1 MLRVLIVEPESSG
14 HHFSLYLKLIVRS
27 LNNKFDIHLLTKE
40 DSILH
45 PAYETVLRECNGKM
59 TTHLLPSITKTK
71 SNSTVQ
77 LFIQQCKLYFCIK
90 NSFDGLV
97 RKFSFDKIFLV
108 NLDHIEKPL
117 SLFGSPFGSYTY
129 AGIFM
134 NPKFHKF
141 KLGIGPKSRN
151 DKIYEFLFNRL
162 LKQKTL
168 NVLGTV
174 DEIFADYFKLTSK
187 VLFIP
192 EPYDLYGNISR
203 EIARDE
209 FKFRDNHFVILV
221 YGDLTL
227 RKGIREL
234 IDAVIINRNK
244 KICLHFVGKTNED
257 SEFFFQEEKV
267 IQLIN
272 EGLLLI
278 RRGFQ
283 SEIDQYKV
291 FVSSDLVWVGY
302 IHGFSG
308 SSGVYYQAASLGI
321 PVITNDF
328 GLLGWL
334 VNKHKNGLLC
344 DVFNPESVNS
354 SINVLVTDR
363 KLYKKLSENALLLSE
378 RHQPEIFGNFVFE
391 MIVKH

>member
-27 LNNKFDIHLLTKE
+27 LNNKMDIHLLSSE
-40 DSILH
+40 DSKLH
-45 PAYETVLRECNGKM
+45 PAYDTVLGECNGKM
-59 TTHLLPSITKTK
+59 ITHFLPSFTKTK
-71 SNSTVQ
+71 SNSTFQ
-77 LFIQQCKLYFCIK
+77 LFIQQCKMYFSIK
-90 NSFDGLV
+90 NAFDNLI
-97 RKFSFDKIFLV
+97 REFSYDKVFLV

-117 SLFGSPFGSYTY
+117 SLFGSPFGSNSY

-151 DKIYEFLFNRL
+151 DKIYEILFKRL

-168 NVLGTV
+168 NVLGSV
-174 DEIFADYFKLTSK
+174 DEIFVDYFKFTSK
-187 VLFIP
+187 VQFIP
-192 EPYDLYGNISR
+192 EPYDLNGNISR
-203 EIARDE
+203 KIAREE
-209 FKFRDNHFVILV
+209 FKFKDSQFVILV

-234 IDAVIINRNK
+234 IDSVIINGDK
-244 KICLHFVGKTNED
+244 KIFLHFVGKTNQD
-257 SEFFFQEEKV
+257 SEFFFQQEKV
-267 IQLIN
+267 IDLIN
-272 EGLLLI
+272 DGRLSI
-278 RRGFQ
+278 KRGFQ
-283 SEIDQYKV
+283 SEIDQYKA

-302 IHGFSG
+302 THGFSG

-321 PVITNDF
+321 PVIANDF

-334 VNKHKNGLLC
+334 VNKHKNGLLS

-354 SINVLVTDR
+354 SINLLTTDQ
-363 KLYKKLSENALLLSE
+363 KLYKNLSENALLLSE
-378 RHQPEIFGNFVFE
+378 RHQPEIFGNFVFD
-391 MIVKH
+391 MIVKQ